1 MTSDREMSDPE
12 TEYQDDPRTACKYG
26 ESCYQKNP
34 QHHNRFKHPPKRKLE
49 YTESEAED
57 LVPKGKKCKTEDN
70 EENDSDSGDN
80 FEVPSIDKDDD
91 KADTSQP
98 EEDAA
103 ESPVH
108 ELEVAASPENVRE
121 SIEQKFLLDMPDDFF
136 DLWDLCKTLNK
147 EKPEEAFIKAGITL
161 VGPYDILSGKLK
173 KLKTRK
179 ISSYVCHWRYYYD
192 PPEFMTVIAGSEDE
206 YHIGYYRDDC
216 FLLPAFVGS
225 MSSVKPG
232 SITLMGGNIFSAV
245 SIYLSQ
251 RMKAENPFKKITLQR
266 LQQEVDNFA
275 KLKKHSLEQRPSSVQ
290 ERSKK
295 VVSKCFHGA
304 GIVVP
309 VHNDVGYRPIPETNA
324 CLKKIFQKVVD
335 AKSEEERLKH
345 FDAVQ
350 ELMTNV
356 QFAFDEGDFGMGLEF
371 GHNMFTFGG
380 EVFHK
385 AISHILGVAYE
396 LLGRDAFVDILQAHL
411 KNRRRGSNLSILE
424 VVE

>member
-1 MTSDREMSDPE
+1 MIFCK
-12 TEYQDDPRTACKYG
+12 DDPRTACKYG

-147 EKPEEAFIKAGITL
+147 EKPEEAFIKA
-161 VGPYDILSGKLK
+161 DCDS
-173 KLKTRK
+173 RK
-179 ISSYVCHWRYYYD
+179 R
-192 PPEFMTVIAGSEDE
+192 DE

-411 KNRRRGSNLSILE
+411 KNRRRG
-424 VVE
+424 VT